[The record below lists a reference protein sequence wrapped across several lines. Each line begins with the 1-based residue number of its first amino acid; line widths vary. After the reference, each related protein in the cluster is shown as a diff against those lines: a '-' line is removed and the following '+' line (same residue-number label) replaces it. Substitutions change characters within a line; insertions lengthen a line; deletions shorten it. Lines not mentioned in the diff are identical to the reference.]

1 MVDFIS
7 HEICRAGQWSKAI
20 DLCILGYDERF
31 LRRKVI
37 KTFQD
42 KKIFVDFKHTTS
54 LNNHDAFVLEDGRK
68 VEVIAAEEPLYAVT
82 GNLVKLG
89 WHIGNRHTPCQIE
102 ADRLIIQRDPVI
114 EHMLK
119 LLGANVVEISEPFT
133 PEGGAYGYG
142 RTHRH
147 KHGVTAHDN

>member
-1 MVDFIS
+1 M
-7 HEICRAGQWSKAI
+7 
-20 DLCILGYDERF
+20 
-31 LRRKVI
+31 
-37 KTFQD
+37 
-42 KKIFVDFKHTTS
+42 
-54 LNNHDAFVLEDGRK
+54 
-68 VEVIAAEEPLYAVT
+68 IAAEEPLYAVT

-102 ADRLIIQRDPVI
+102 ADRLVIQRDPVI

-147 KHGVTAHDN
+147 EHGVTSHDN